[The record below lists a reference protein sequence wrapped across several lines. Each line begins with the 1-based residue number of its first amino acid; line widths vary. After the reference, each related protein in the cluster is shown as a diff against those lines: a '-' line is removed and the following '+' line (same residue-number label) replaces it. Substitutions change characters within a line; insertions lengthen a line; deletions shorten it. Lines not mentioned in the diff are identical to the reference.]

1 MNNPI
6 KLTEQLYAV
15 EVPADA
21 KDFRVTYNHNYQ
33 EDMNLSSWDI
43 TFLFNKT
50 LRLRNYVSLNIQ
62 DENIRFE
69 ILGEVTADEIS
80 FDVEPYV
87 ERLENCYRFKDY
99 MNKSVVGRFFDY
111 PQLGLYSLLQSNG
124 LYFENP
130 LGKKS
135 KWVAPDGVK
144 WEDYEKQW
152 QEAESKVIKGKLVII
167 KKV

>member
-6 KLTEQLYAV
+6 KLIDALYAV

-80 FDVEPYV
+80 FDPIKFVNAYGNDKHLDLYGYEETTLKNRVEQ
-87 ERLENCYRFKDY
+87 F
-99 MNKSVVGRFFDY
+99 
-111 PQLGLYSLLQSNG
+111 YSLLQSKG
-124 LYFENP
+124 LYFVNP
-130 LGKKS
+130 MGEKS
-135 KWVAPDGVK
+135 KWVSPNGVK

-152 QEAESKVIKGKLVII
+152 KEAESKVIKGKLVII
-167 KKV
+167 KLIL